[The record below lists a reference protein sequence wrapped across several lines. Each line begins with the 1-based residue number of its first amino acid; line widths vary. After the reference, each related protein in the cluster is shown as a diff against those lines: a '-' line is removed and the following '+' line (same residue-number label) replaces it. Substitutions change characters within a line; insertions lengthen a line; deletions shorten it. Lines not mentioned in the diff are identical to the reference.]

1 MVLGLFFWCL
11 STLDE
16 RGDALPDLEKLFLE
30 KDRTAFARLLAHD
43 YPVTVELRPLL
54 NDFGYLS
61 RQQVLMGFDK
71 LRQRFRVRDARVVN
85 SQSDTNYAW
94 LEIYLHLNL
103 EDKRTGR
110 AYETIFA
117 FHFKI
122 TASRMAI
129 SRWVLQDVH

>member
-1 MVLGLFFWCL
+1 MVLGLFCWYLC
-11 STLDE
+11 SLDSRTE
-16 RGDALPDLEKLFLE
+16 GLPNLEKLFQQGN
-30 KDRTAFARLLAHD
+30 RSAFARLLARD
-43 YPVTVELRPLL
+43 FPVTIELRPLL

-71 LRQRFRVRDARVVN
+71 LLQRYRVREARVVN
-85 SQSDTNYAW
+85 SQSDTNYAR
-94 LEIYLHLNL
+94 LEIYLHMGL
-103 EDKRTGR
+103 EDKQTHRL
-110 AYETIFA
+110 YQTIFA